1 MEEDHKYGTNHKG
14 NIRVKTIF
22 AVIFALTLEAAFV
35 FSATVMGQEDLPI
48 EATWQKHRPQLRTHF
63 LGMKVIRLQLYCP
76 RTDNSMGRRCT
87 VDCLQIIGRRSNPW
101 LQWQCRI

>member
-35 FSATVMGQEDLPI
+35 FSPTVMRQEDLPN
-48 EATWQKHRPQLRTHF
+48 ETT
-63 LGMKVIRLQLYCP
+63 
-76 RTDNSMGRRCT
+76 
-87 VDCLQIIGRRSNPW
+87 
-101 LQWQCRI
+101 

>member
-35 FSATVMGQEDLPI
+35 FSATVMRQEDLPI
-48 EATWQKHRPQLRTHF
+48 EATWQKT
-63 LGMKVIRLQLYCP
+63 
-76 RTDNSMGRRCT
+76 
-87 VDCLQIIGRRSNPW
+87 QISVQNP
-101 LQWQCRI
+101 LPGHESHQTAIVLP